1 MRFIDP
7 RTDFAFKKIFGS
19 TGHEGVLRSFL
30 NAILYDGRNEIQEL
44 KLQDPYNIPRLK
56 GLKDSYLDV
65 RVRQQNGEWIL
76 IEMQVINVPGLEK
89 RILFNAAKQYSNQ
102 LLQGEEYEKL
112 APVVLLTITDF
123 VMFKDWPKI
132 ISRYRLVEQD
142 LMVEYPANDVQLAF
156 VELPKFTKTHDQ
168 ATELWEKWLCFI
180 KEANS
185 LEMVPASLA
194 QVPQIQEAFTIANYA
209 KLEPEEADILDKQ
222 TMWWGDQRKIHKLYA
237 QQQQDYE
244 QIKVQ
249 RDQAQTERDRAQANE
264 QQARQALRC
273 TAIALRQSGL
283 DDKRIC
289 QMMNMSQQQL
299 DEVLTETAD

>member
-156 VELPKFTKTHDQ
+156 VEPVSYTHLTLPTT
-168 ATELWEKWLCFI
+168 
-180 KEANS
+180 S
-185 LEMVPASLA
+185 RV
-194 QVPQIQEAFTIANYA
+194 
-209 KLEPEEADILDKQ
+209 
-222 TMWWGDQRKIHKLYA
+222 
-237 QQQQDYE
+237 
-244 QIKVQ
+244 
-249 RDQAQTERDRAQANE
+249 
-264 QQARQALRC
+264 
-273 TAIALRQSGL
+273 
-283 DDKRIC
+283 
-289 QMMNMSQQQL
+289 
-299 DEVLTETAD
+299 